1 MRPQLSVRLLL
12 IVQRFY
18 QKGRTRQALFGPKAI
33 AEILSELP
41 IFDSDLRRIGDKSAQ
56 KCLYLLVF

>member
-1 MRPQLSVRLLL
+1 MSLSTMSD
-12 IVQRFY
+12 I
-18 QKGRTRQALFGPKAI
+18 P
-33 AEILSELP
+33 EILSELP

>member
-1 MRPQLSVRLLL
+1 MALSLDIGQTIKSANRITLP
-12 IVQRFY
+12 
-18 QKGRTRQALFGPKAI
+18 GRMEYSESVVTD